1 MIVAS
6 NVSILLSTEVENDW
20 VNVFKFVIEVC
31 NEPVSLSVIQL
42 PLTLSIAFNLFT
54 KDDVDCDAVNVF
66 KFEYQF
72 AITGQRKMISV
83 GEYYDYL
90 DVLVEIIDA
99 DEHSIKLLAVF
110 SLLKNNVNNDY
121 ILKTRLDNDLSEELS
136 YFFNESYVRVM
147 IVKIQ
152 FSEELKNKI
161 DDVLTEIQK

>member
-1 MIVAS
+1 M
-6 NVSILLSTEVENDW
+6 
-20 VNVFKFVIEVC
+20 VFEFEGNI
-31 NEPVSLSVIQL
+31 
-42 PLTLSIAFNLFT
+42 FT
-54 KDDVDCDAVNVF
+54 PDLRV

-121 ILKTRLDNDLSEELS
+121 ILKTRLDNALSEELS
-136 YFFNESYVRVM
+136 YFFNQSYVRVN
-147 IVKIQ
+147 IVKVQIGD
-152 FSEELKNKI
+152 ELKNKI
-161 DDVLTEIQK
+161 EVMLREIQK

>member
-1 MIVAS
+1 MISEKHIERINKV
-6 NVSILLSTEVENDW
+6 IKDM
-20 VNVFKFVIEVC
+20 VFEFEGNI
-31 NEPVSLSVIQL
+31 
-42 PLTLSIAFNLFT
+42 FT
-54 KDDVDCDAVNVF
+54 PDLRV

-121 ILKTRLDNDLSEELS
+121 ILKTRLDNALSEELS
-136 YFFNESYVRVM
+136 YFFNESYVRVQ
-147 IVKIQ
+147 IVKVQIG
-152 FSEELKNKI
+152 EELKNKI
-161 DDVLTEIQK
+161 EVMLREIQK

>member
-1 MIVAS
+1 MISEKHIERINKIIKDMVFEFEG
-6 NVSILLSTEVENDW
+6 NIFTPD
-20 VNVFKFVIEVC
+20 VNI
-31 NEPVSLSVIQL
+31 
-42 PLTLSIAFNLFT
+42 
-54 KDDVDCDAVNVF
+54 

-90 DVLVEIIDA
+90 EILVEIVDT
-99 DEHSIKLLAVF
+99 DEKSLKFLAIF
-110 SLLKNNVNNDY
+110 NLLKNDINKDY
-121 ILKTRLDNDLSEELS
+121 ILKTRLDNAISEELS

-161 DDVLTEIQK
+161 DDALTEIQK

>member
-1 MIVAS
+1 MVFEFEGNIFTPD
-6 NVSILLSTEVENDW
+6 LR
-20 VNVFKFVIEVC
+20 VNF
-31 NEPVSLSVIQL
+31 
-42 PLTLSIAFNLFT
+42 
-54 KDDVDCDAVNVF
+54 D
-66 KFEYQF
+66 YQF

-90 DVLVEIIDA
+90 EILVEIVDT
-99 DEHSIKLLAVF
+99 DEKSLKFLAIF
-110 SLLKNNVNNDY
+110 NLLKNDINKDY
-121 ILKTRLDNDLSEELS
+121 ILKTRLDNAISEELS

>member
-1 MIVAS
+1 MISEKHIERINKV
-6 NVSILLSTEVENDW
+6 IKDM
-20 VNVFKFVIEVC
+20 VFEFEGNI
-31 NEPVSLSVIQL
+31 
-42 PLTLSIAFNLFT
+42 FT
-54 KDDVDCDAVNVF
+54 SDLRV

-121 ILKTRLDNDLSEELS
+121 ILKTRLDNALSEELS
-136 YFFNESYVRVM
+136 YFFNESYVRVQ
-147 IVKIQ
+147 IVKVQIG
-152 FSEELKNKI
+152 EELKNKI
-161 DDVLTEIQK
+161 EVILREIQK

>member
-1 MIVAS
+1 MISEKHIERINKV
-6 NVSILLSTEVENDW
+6 IKDM
-20 VNVFKFVIEVC
+20 VFEFEGNIFT
-31 NEPVSLSVIQL
+31 PDLSV
-42 PLTLSIAFNLFT
+42 
-54 KDDVDCDAVNVF
+54 

-121 ILKTRLDNDLSEELS
+121 ILKTRLDNALSEELS
-136 YFFNESYVRVM
+136 YFFNESYVRVQ
-147 IVKIQ
+147 IVKVQIGDELQ
-152 FSEELKNKI
+152 EKINNELK
-161 DDVLTEIQK
+161 LIQK

>member
-1 MIVAS
+1 MISEKHIERINKV
-6 NVSILLSTEVENDW
+6 IKDM
-20 VNVFKFVIEVC
+20 VFEFEGNI
-31 NEPVSLSVIQL
+31 
-42 PLTLSIAFNLFT
+42 FT
-54 KDDVDCDAVNVF
+54 PDLRV

-90 DVLVEIIDA
+90 EILVEIVDT
-99 DEHSIKLLAVF
+99 DEKSLKFLAIF
-110 SLLKNNVNNDY
+110 NLLKNDINKDY
-121 ILKTRLDNDLSEELS
+121 ILKTRLDNAISEELS

-161 DDVLTEIQK
+161 DDMLTEIQK